1 MGERARA
8 HVLLITPFSM
18 LYPFSFFVLTFT
30 SGNPKAE
37 PPGTEVEGGEGE
49 RKDSGQSKN
58 ADDFPRS
65 TLLSCTNKKKCP
77 IGHLHLFV
85 FHYIRYA
92 PFRRRRSKT
101 RTTVLN
107 HQNRS
112 KTTSSPPRF
121 SSKLAYIQTTT
132 PSKKSSPTHPTP
144 PHLHRAQPSPSSPN
158 TPH

>member
-1 MGERARA
+1 M
-8 HVLLITPFSM
+8 FSSSP
-18 LYPFSFFVLTFT
+18 LFLSCFRFFSFFSTFT
-30 SGNPKAE
+30 SEKHKAQ
-37 PPGTEVEGGEGE
+37 PPEMEVE
-49 RKDSGQSKN
+49 RKDSSQSKH